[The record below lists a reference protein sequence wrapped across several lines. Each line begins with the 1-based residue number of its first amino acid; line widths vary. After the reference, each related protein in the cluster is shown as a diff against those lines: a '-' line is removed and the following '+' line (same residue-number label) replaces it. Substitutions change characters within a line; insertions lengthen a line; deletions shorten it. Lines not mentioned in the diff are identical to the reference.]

1 MSANKIGLKIVGMS
15 VNERVL
21 SDREAAVLRALVY
34 EYISTGKPV
43 GSRTFVQKY
52 SFSLSPATMRNIMYD
67 LESMNY
73 LASPQA
79 SAGRVP
85 TDKGYRFYVDSL
97 LDTYESIIEAKMNL
111 REDYLKREIQ
121 LDKMLSSITRLL
133 SSSSH
138 YAGMVLTPKT
148 DFAVLKHVEIVPL
161 DANEILV
168 VLVTRTGVVLN
179 RRVNVSEVMT
189 LDDMHRYSKFLTAE
203 LGGYSL
209 FDIKEHV
216 IDKLRTSTASGSEY
230 QVAIDV
236 AQLALSNLDEPDVYV
251 EGIENILHIPEMIES
266 ERLKSFLRLVE
277 EKKLLAHIMEK
288 CLERDGINTLIG
300 MEIAEEQISGCSIV
314 ASSYKIGNRSVG
326 VIGIIGP
333 TRMDYQKVVPMVD
346 YAGKIVSDLLTKM
359 SK

>member
-1 MSANKIGLKIVGMS
+1 LSANKVGLKLVGIS

-21 SDREAAVLRALVY
+21 SDREAAVLRALVF

-52 SFSLSPATMRNIMYD
+52 SFSLSPATMRNIMFD
-67 LESMNY
+67 LEAMNY
-73 LASPQA
+73 LASPHA
-79 SAGRVP
+79 SAGRIP
-85 TDKGYRFYVDSL
+85 TDKGYRYYVDSL

-121 LDKMLSSITRLL
+121 LDKMLSSITRML

-161 DANEILV
+161 DSSEILV
-168 VLVTRTGVVLN
+168 VLVTRTGLVLN
-179 RRVNVSEVMT
+179 RRVTVSEPMT
-189 LDDMHRYSKFLTAE
+189 LDDMHRYSKFLTVE

-209 FDIKEHV
+209 FDIRDKV
-216 IDKLRTSTASGSEY
+216 FDKLRNTLPPGNDLL
-230 QVAIDV
+230 VATDI
-236 AQLALSNLDEPDVYV
+236 AQLALANLDEPDVYV

-266 ERLKSFLRLVE
+266 EQLKSFLRLVE

-300 MEIAEEQISGCSIV
+300 DEIAEEKITGCSIV